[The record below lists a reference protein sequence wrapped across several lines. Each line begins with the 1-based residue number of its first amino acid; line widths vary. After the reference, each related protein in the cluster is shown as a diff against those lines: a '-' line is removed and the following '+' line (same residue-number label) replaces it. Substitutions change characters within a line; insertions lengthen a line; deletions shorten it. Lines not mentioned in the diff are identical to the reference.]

1 MASGSLLRPAE
12 EGGEI
17 RRVLPERN
25 VNPEASKP
33 LNSQYNQYLPSWNS
47 GEIGTDFQEGEYDGI
62 TKGAVKKRLI
72 TALAQIRLHPYTLLP
87 PLPKNIS

>member
-1 MASGSLLRPAE
+1 M
-12 EGGEI
+12 

-47 GEIGTDFQEGEYDGI
+47 GENGTDFQEGEYDGI
-62 TKGAVKKRLI
+62 TKGAVNKKADHR
-72 TALAQIRLHPYTLLP
+72 TSPNQATPLHPP
-87 PLPKNIS
+87 PSPSEKYFVNGRNH